1 MKTFLHRTPDNMV
14 LYDAHEDG
22 KEVVGYLQNIEHV
35 VELTK
40 DLAKTDDHWK
50 EGMKK
55 SWVHAAIVPSVEIVR
70 MLKEDGVNFY
80 AKEDAKRVLQLL
92 DTKYS
97 YLKTVNKKLGSR

>member
-1 MKTFLHRTPDNMV
+1 MV

-22 KEVVGYLQNIEHV
+22 KEIVGYQQDITQV
-35 VELTK
+35 VELTQG
-40 DLAKTDDHWK
+40 LAKDDDHWK
-50 EGMKK
+50 EGMKR

-80 AKEDAKRVLQLL
+80 AKEDGKRVLQLL